1 MKIISLTLF
10 LVISFNFFS
19 QQCIQISTLNP
30 YQTSCLGYNNT
41 NGDGGEIYIESNTN
55 PSTVLFTVHD
65 GGNNL
70 GPYNWSTSGT
80 GSFTVIN
87 DSTVT
92 YSSSDDPFFCGP
104 DFPEVWIYAT
114 SSVDPTCVDSIL
126 CVIWNY
132 EASFNLAAGNTITEV
147 SLNGIPVESVQ
158 GYLIDTLFIDYCPG
172 DSIEVFAYNWCFN
185 SDTYE
190 SGVIYLMFNENIEL
204 MIDLNIESPCT
215 GYGISSPLVISASN
229 TNCCVD
235 SSIIDFNVDC
245 LEWQPGGPW
254 GGGPD
259 LNPVCGC
266 DGELYMNACSAY
278 YYGGVLS
285 YTNPSDCVPECN
297 LDYQFTYDSLDCYTI
312 DFSGSGASNYYWQF
326 GDGDVAF
333 GADVSHTFSSNG
345 TYSVSIWGY
354 DTTIVSLFGDIPIY
368 CDTLSFDVIVSCCQV
383 DGFNVIT
390 TDDCPLQSYT
400 FIPQSNCSNYI
411 WDFGDGS
418 SLSTGNYVAHEFP
431 NEGQYEVC
439 LYGVDSLGNIVDSV
453 CEIIDISLNCNVSL
467 YNTNQDN
474 TGGLYV
480 NAYGACNF
488 IYDYGDGS
496 PLSTYSFHQ
505 YSDIGN
511 YNLCVYGYDV
521 NNEICDTL
529 CEQIN
534 ITIDTNCQINGMSF
548 SSGQWSC
555 VGNLV
560 DCYVSPFG
568 NAASYLYDFGDGS
581 PITDYLSHWYSEI
594 GIYEVCV
601 FAVNGFGDICDS
613 LCENYEVTE
622 IVDSSAYC
630 CMADFTY
637 TQDNCTVQFTNL
649 SEGNYDDMRWTI
661 SLLPYS
667 FIDTTLYGNNPTFT
681 FENSGDYLV
690 TVEPLIGGNYC
701 DTMFRVIHV
710 DDCQPLMYNLLEM
723 QSILIYPNP
732 TTNLITIQ
740 SESLLNN
747 KFKIYDQQGR
757 EVMNG
762 KLTGKNTEVSLGTL
776 SRGTYT
782 IQVDGNYKPAVI
794 IKQ

>member
-1 MKIISLTLF
+1 MKRLSDFNSKMKLLYRQPCFQTIRLLNMKTISLALF
-10 LVISFNFFS
+10 LFISFNFFS
-19 QQCIQISTLNP
+19 QQCLEIEVFGQPKCNGQSSGNGELYIQS
-30 YQTSCLGYNNT
+30 
-41 NGDGGEIYIESNTN
+41 DGGVYLSISNFQ
-55 PSTVLFTVHD
+55 SALS
-65 GGNNL
+65 
-70 GPYNWSTSGT
+70 PYSWSTSGT
-80 GSFTVIN
+80 GSFTITSDSTATYYPSNSELLEWCQNQGPETTITATSSINTSCSGSFLAVFWSESFAYAIAYDGSVDVLHNAVSLYQGDLFSIPDTIFVDICPN
-87 DSTVT
+87 DSLEINSFYGGCAFGIYNSGPI
-92 YSSSDDPFFCGP
+92 YSSS
-104 DFPEVWIYAT
+104 
-114 SSVDPTCVDSIL
+114 
-126 CVIWNY
+126 
-132 EASFNLAAGNTITEV
+132 
-147 SLNGIPVESVQ
+147 
-158 GYLIDTLFIDYCPG
+158 
-172 DSIEVFAYNWCFN
+172 
-185 SDTYE
+185 
-190 SGVIYLMFNENIEL
+190 NENIE
-204 MIDLNIESPCT
+204 ISFPIVGVAPCIAI
-215 GYGISSPLVISASN
+215 YDNVSFVIKTSTDN
-229 TNCCVD
+229 
-235 SSIIDFNVDC
+235 
-245 LEWQPGGPW
+245 
-254 GGGPD
+254 
-259 LNPVCGC
+259 
-266 DGELYMNACSAY
+266 
-278 YYGGVLS
+278 
-285 YTNPSDCVPECN
+285 
-297 LDYQFTYDSLDCYTI
+297 
-312 DFSGSGASNYYWQF
+312 
-326 GDGDVAF
+326 
-333 GADVSHTFSSNG
+333 
-345 TYSVSIWGY
+345 
-354 DTTIVSLFGDIPIY
+354 
-368 CDTLSFDVIVSCCQV
+368 CCQV

-390 TDDCPLQSYT
+390 PDDCSVQSYT
-400 FIPQSNCSNYI
+400 FTPQTICSNYI

-613 LCENYEVTE
+613 VCENYEVTE

-740 SESLLNN
+740 SESVLNN

-757 EVMNG
+757 EVMKG
-762 KLTGKNTEVSLGTL
+762 KLKGKNTEVSLVKL

-782 IQVDGNYKPAVI
+782 IQVEGNYKPAVI